1 MIFSNDGRVN
11 FEDLRDYEF
20 LRKCEDLF
28 RAYCGE
34 NEALKGKLFK
44 NFLKSFEEESLNEQK
59 LRGHPALKYG

>member
-44 NFLKSFEEESLNEQK
+44 NFLKSFEEESLNE
-59 LRGHPALKYG
+59 